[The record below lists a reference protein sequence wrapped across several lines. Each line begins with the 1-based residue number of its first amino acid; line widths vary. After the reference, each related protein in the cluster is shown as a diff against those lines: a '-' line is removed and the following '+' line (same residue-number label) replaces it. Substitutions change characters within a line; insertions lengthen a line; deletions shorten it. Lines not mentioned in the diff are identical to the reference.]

1 LLSPLVLLLDPSVF
15 GWLTPHHDA
24 WSLAHNVSMLW
35 LVVGVGGVLFRM
47 VQLFVLADVQ
57 TGLAWGTKI
66 LTDPV
71 HDITLYWRAPL
82 QVLRGELYAPAHTT
96 REA

>member
-1 LLSPLVLLLDPSVF
+1 
-15 GWLTPHHDA
+15 
-24 WSLAHNVSMLW
+24 MLW